1 MSYKNKEKTLA
12 IIDKKMRTWSLM
24 EFAIVDIE
32 TTGGMPHTHGIT
44 EIAIVMHNGVEV
56 TGKYV
61 TLVNPRQKIPPFI
74 VNMTGISDEMVAQAP
89 LFEEVAPQIYNLL
102 KDRIFVAHNASF
114 DYSFVRYLLGKSGY
128 DWSAPKL
135 CTIRLSKKVFPGL
148 ERYGLGSLT
157 RDLGIRI
164 EGRHRAWGDAQ
175 ATAEVLTMAIE
186 KEGMAPIHYL
196 LAKKE
201 VRKKV
206 VPPTDAPTDA
216 TDEEGSNDADADDLN

>member
-1 MSYKNKEKTLA
+1 
-12 IIDKKMRTWSLM
+12 M
-24 EFAIVDIE
+24 EFAVVDIE
-32 TTGGMPHTHGIT
+32 TTGSTPQSAGIT
-44 EIAIVMHNGVEV
+44 EIAIVIHNGVEV

-61 TLVNPRQKIPPFI
+61 TLINPRHKIPSFI

-148 ERYGLGSLT
+148 EKYGLGSLT

-186 KEGMAPIHYL
+186 KEGMGPIHYL

-201 VRKKV
+201 VRKKI
-206 VPPTDAPTDA
+206 VPPSDPSSDDGSS
-216 TDEEGSNDADADDLN
+216 DEI

>member
-1 MSYKNKEKTLA
+1 MSYKNKEKPLA
-12 IIDKKMRTWSLM
+12 IIDKKMRTCRLM

-148 ERYGLGSLT
+148 QKYGLGSLT

-186 KEGMAPIHYL
+186 KEGMAPIH
-196 LAKKE
+196 
-201 VRKKV
+201 
-206 VPPTDAPTDA
+206 
-216 TDEEGSNDADADDLN
+216 